1 MEWKETSRLAMHWH
15 TSPSNNNKIVCTL
28 CPRNCQTQVGQMG
41 FCKVR
46 GNVMGEFH
54 TFNFGKSVTAT
65 QECIETEAVNHYM
78 PGARILSLGNIGC
91 MMACTYCQNW
101 QTSQVKH
108 LDNKN
113 VFEYTPEQVIQMAK
127 ANNIDVISWTY
138 NDPVVW
144 HEFVLETSRL
154 AKKEGITT
162 LYKSALYIEL
172 EPLKELIEVM
182 DIFSI
187 SLKSMNN
194 DIYRKETKGKL
205 QPVLDAIELINA
217 SDRHLEISQ
226 LVVTDLNDD
235 GEDAYKTAKW
245 MVEKLKPG
253 VPLHLVAYHPS
264 FKYKKPRTQLET
276 LLKLRDIVM
285 NEGIEYCYLGNVY
298 ADGVSNT
305 RCKSCDNTLVERFG
319 LSVTVPGINDD
330 GNCKQCGAHTPIK
343 FPLAGKPKTHNVPE
357 SYEAKQTY
365 AYDWN
370 AEVKSLHIMLQEPSA
385 ENILLKV
392 SRMPGNQVQYIE
404 LNEGL
409 ERIILSKSHAEE
421 QTIEISANSSTKI
434 HYLPVLDRAH
444 FPVLDETIGENS
456 YA

>member
-1 MEWKETSRLAMHWH
+1 
-15 TSPSNNNKIVCTL
+15 
-28 CPRNCQTQVGQMG
+28 MG

-91 MMACTYCQNW
+91 MMACSYCQNW
-101 QTSQVKH
+101 QTSQVKY

-127 ANNIDVISWTY
+127 ANHIDVISWTY

-154 AKKEGITT
+154 AKQEGITT
-162 LYKSALYIEL
+162 LYKSAIYIEL
-172 EPLKELIEVM
+172 EPLKELIEVI

-187 SLKSMNN
+187 SLKCMN
-194 DIYRKETKGKL
+194 DEVYRKENKGKL

-226 LVVTDLNDD
+226 LVVTGLNDD
-235 GEDAYKTAKW
+235 GEDAYKTARW
-245 MVEKLKPG
+245 MIERLKPG

-264 FKYKKPRTQLET
+264 FKYKQPRTQLET

-285 NEGIEYCYLGNVY
+285 KEGIEYCYLGNVY

-305 RCKSCDNTLVERFG
+305 RCKSCNHTLVERFG
-319 LSVTVPGINDD
+319 LSVTVPGIKED
-330 GNCKQCGAHTPIK
+330 GCCSKCGTPSPIK
-343 FPLAGKPKTHNVPE
+343 FPLSGRPKLNNTPE
-357 SYEAKQTY
+357 VYDSLQTY
-365 AYDWN
+365 KYEWN
-370 AEVKSLHIMLQEPSA
+370 SEVKSMHIMLQEPSK
-385 ENILLKV
+385 ENILLRV
-392 SRMPGNQVQYIE
+392 TRMPGNNVQYIE
-404 LNEGL
+404 LNQGL
-409 ERIILSKSHAEE
+409 ERIILSKSQVEE
-421 QTIEISANSSTKI
+421 EIIEISANSLSKI

-444 FPVLDETIGENS
+444 FPVIDETIGQNS

>member
-1 MEWKETSRLAMHWH
+1 MEWKETSRVAMHWH
-15 TSPSNNNKIVCTL
+15 NHPTSDKIVCTL
-28 CPRNCQTQVGQMG
+28 CPRNCKTQAGQMG

-91 MMACTYCQNW
+91 MMACSYCQNW
-101 QTSQVKH
+101 QTSQVKY

-127 ANNIDVISWTY
+127 ANHIDVISWTY

-154 AKKEGITT
+154 AKQEGITT
-162 LYKSALYIEL
+162 LYKSAIYIEL
-172 EPLKELIEVM
+172 EPLKELIEVI

-187 SLKSMNN
+187 SLKCMN
-194 DIYRKETKGKL
+194 DEVYRKENKGKL

-226 LVVTDLNDD
+226 LVVTGLNDD
-235 GEDAYKTAKW
+235 GEDAYKTARW
-245 MVEKLKPG
+245 MIERLKPG

-264 FKYKKPRTQLET
+264 FKYKQPRTQLET

-285 NEGIEYCYLGNVY
+285 KEGIEYCYLGNVY

-305 RCKSCDNTLVERFG
+305 RCKTCNHTLVERFG
-319 LSVTVPGINDD
+319 LSVTVPGIKED
-330 GNCKQCGAHTPIK
+330 GCCSNCGTPSPIK
-343 FPLAGKPKTHNVPE
+343 FPLAGRPKLNNTPDVYDSLQ
-357 SYEAKQTY
+357 SYKYE
-365 AYDWN
+365 WN
-370 AEVKSLHIMLQEPSA
+370 SEVKSLHIMLQEPSK
-385 ENILLKV
+385 ENILLRV
-392 SRMPGNQVQYIE
+392 TRMPGNNVQYIE

-409 ERIILSKSHAEE
+409 ERIILSKSQAEE
-421 QTIEISANSSTKI
+421 ETIEISANSLSKI

-444 FPVLDETIGENS
+444 FPVIDETIGQNS

>member
-15 TSPSNNNKIVCTL
+15 MNKQSNKITCTL
-28 CPRNCQTQVGQMG
+28 CPRNCKTQSGQMG

-101 QTSQVKH
+101 QTSQVKY

-144 HEFVLETSRL
+144 HEFVLETSKL
-154 AKKEGITT
+154 AKNDGITT

-172 EPLKELIEVM
+172 EPLRELIEVI
-182 DIFSI
+182 DIFSV
-187 SLKSMNN
+187 SLKCMN
-194 DIYRKETKGKL
+194 DEVYRKENKGKL
-205 QPVLDAIELINA
+205 QPVLDAIELINS

-226 LVVTDLNDD
+226 LVVTGLNDD
-235 GEDAYKTAKW
+235 GDDAYKTARW
-245 MVEKLKPG
+245 MIEKLKPG
-253 VPLHLVAYHPS
+253 IPLHLVAYHPS
-264 FKYKKPRTQLET
+264 FKYKQPRTQLET

-285 NEGIEYCYLGNVY
+285 KEGIEYCYLGNVY

-305 RCKSCDNTLVERFG
+305 QCKSCNHTLVERFG
-319 LSVTVPGINDD
+319 LSVTVPGINAD
-330 GNCKQCGAHTPIK
+330 GFCANCGASTPIK
-343 FPLAGKPKTHNVPE
+343 FPFSGKPKLNNHPE
-357 SYEAKQTY
+357 NFHEKQTY
-365 AYDWN
+365 KYVWN
-370 AEVKSLHIMLQEPSA
+370 QEVKSLHIMLNEPSS

-392 SRMPGNQVQYIE
+392 CRMPENNTQFIE

-409 ERIILSKSHAEE
+409 ERIILSKSNASEIS
-421 QTIEISANSSTKI
+421 IEISANSSSKM
-434 HYLPVLDRAH
+434 HFLPVLDRAH
-444 FPVLDETIGENS
+444 FPVIDETIGQNS
-456 YA
+456 YV